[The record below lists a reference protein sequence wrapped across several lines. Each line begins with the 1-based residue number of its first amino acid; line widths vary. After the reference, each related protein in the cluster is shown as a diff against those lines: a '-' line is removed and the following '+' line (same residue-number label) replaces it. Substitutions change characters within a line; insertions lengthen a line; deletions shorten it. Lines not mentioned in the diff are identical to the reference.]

1 MFHAFLTKNSHHK
14 CFNTVPF
21 LYFES
26 SIQAYN
32 QHMYDCMYA
41 HFSADHT
48 VGLIITII
56 GVVMLDYSA
65 DSCDSPSKAYMID
78 VCDQEDLDR
87 GLNIR
92 ALLGGKYKLYQNGGT
107 SMQK

>member
-1 MFHAFLTKNSHHK
+1 MNLTLK
-14 CFNTVPF
+14 
-21 LYFES
+21 S
-26 SIQAYN
+26 SIQGYTVLRIILVHAN
-32 QHMYDCMYA
+32 SSS
-41 HFSADHT
+41 FFFPDHT
-48 VGLIITII
+48 IGLIITII

-92 ALLGGKYKLYQNGGT
+92 ALLGGKYT
-107 SMQK
+107 SYPKIISTPQQT